1 MHVANSVYAADDNKK
16 AIILVSLDILTA
28 FNTINH
34 LENQF
39 GVDGVASSWL
49 CLYLSYGM

>member
-1 MHVANSVYAADDNKK
+1 MHVVYAADDNKK
-16 AIILVSLDILTA
+16 ATILVSLDISTA

-39 GVDGVASSWL
+39 GVDGGASSWL